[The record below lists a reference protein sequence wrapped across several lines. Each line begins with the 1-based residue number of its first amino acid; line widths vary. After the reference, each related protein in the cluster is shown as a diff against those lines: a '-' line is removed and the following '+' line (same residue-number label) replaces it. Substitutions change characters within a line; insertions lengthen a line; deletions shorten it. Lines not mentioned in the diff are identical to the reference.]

1 MSTTY
6 LSRFALSDSSGWTTI
21 TINLQKAPLSRI
33 LPRLYAVLD
42 STGEQPLAVK
52 IISPPTRQLGI
63 GLPEDILLHS
73 VLKLLTAEMA
83 LHRLKSLV
91 VHADLRS
98 SLQEVETLFDEES
111 QARLQRLILRYNVD
125 DTSLI
130 YPS

>member
-6 LSRFALSDSSGWTTI
+6 LSRFALSDSSGWTTV
-21 TINLQKAPLSRI
+21 TINLRKAPLSRI

-52 IISPPTRQLGI
+52 IISPPTRQSGI

-98 SLQEVETLFDEES
+98 SLQEVEALFDEES

-125 DTSLI
+125 DTDLV
-130 YPS
+130 YP